1 MLYYT
6 GLEEIIFNKQDLL
19 SEEPDELIVISGF
32 IGPSP
37 IERASKMKNIKVT
50 VIGECILEVSI

>member
-50 VIGECILEVSI
+50 VIGGM